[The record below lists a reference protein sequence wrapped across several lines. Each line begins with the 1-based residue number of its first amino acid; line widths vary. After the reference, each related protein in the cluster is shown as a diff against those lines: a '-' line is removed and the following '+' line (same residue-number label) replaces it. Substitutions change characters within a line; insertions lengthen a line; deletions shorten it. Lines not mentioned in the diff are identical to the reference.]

1 MLRNLSDRQFHSQ
14 LTDGTE
20 GGGGTPPAPNTG
32 AALTLPDKWYDKLPD
47 EFKGEESLKSITDFN
62 GLIKSYVHAQ
72 KMVGA
77 EKIPVPGKHATD
89 DDWKNVYSKLGLP
102 KDVASY
108 NMETPKD
115 IGLDAEFLSSFKEA
129 AYKNGVL
136 PKQASGLMGF
146 FDASIKATKAKQE
159 AQVAAEVESG
169 INGLKTEWG
178 AAFNDNINMAR
189 LAVNKLGNPELKDYL
204 EKSGLGNNPM
214 VIKLFNSV
222 GKFLKEEKQVDL
234 GNTSSF
240 SGALTPAEA
249 QKKIDSILSDAS
261 GPYYNAEHV
270 NHKSAVKE
278 LQDLFSYAHPS

>member
-14 LTDGTE
+14 LDDGT
-20 GGGGTPPAPNTG
+20 GGTGGTPPAPNTG
-32 AALTLPDKWYDKLPD
+32 AFALPDKWYDKLPD

-89 DDWKNVYSKLGLP
+89 DDWKGVYTKLGLP

-108 NMETPKD
+108 QMETPKD
-115 IGLDAEFLSSFKEA
+115 IELDAEFLNSFKEA
-129 AYKNGVL
+129 AHKNGVL

-159 AQVAAEVESG
+159 AETKSNVEAG
-169 INGLKTEWG
+169 INSLKTEWG
-178 AAFNDNINMAR
+178 AAFNDNINIAR
-189 LAVNKLGNPELKDYL
+189 LALNKLGNPELKDYI
-204 EKSGLGNNPM
+204 EKSGLGDNHM

-222 GKFLKEEKQVDL
+222 GKFLKEEKQMDL
-234 GNTSSF
+234 G
-240 SGALTPAEA
+240 GAATFNNALAPADA
-249 QKKIDSILSDAS
+249 QKKIDAILADPT

-270 NHKSAVKE
+270 NHKNAVKE
-278 LQDLFSYAHPS
+278 LQDLFQYAHPS